1 MIASSSEDP
10 QSGPTNSAPIARE
23 SEVLSDE
30 GVRISHFPPM
40 IKHIVN
46 RPHSSVLVIVA
57 LEKAIQCEEGKNL
70 QNDVVLENESHGQLQ
85 ALSAMP
91 VDSPASTDDQGSSST
106 AAYVITPPP
115 VMEGR
120 GVVKRFGANG
130 VHVVPMHADWF
141 SPIVH
146 RLERQVVPHFF
157 SGKSAEHRPEKYME
171 CCNWIVAKYMENL
184 EMRLSV
190 DDFRELVVG
199 IDIDDLTRIVR
210 FLDHWGIINYC
221 AFSPN
226 CEHRSD
232 GSYLKEDSN
241 GEVHV
246 PSAALKSI
254 NSLIRFDKPKN
265 RHKAADVYPSL
276 SCHDGEESDLDS
288 RIREQLSENQCN
300 CCSCPLPIV
309 YYQSQKEI
317 RSKLTPILGDN
328 KVPLDVIAFT
338 AISLALV
345 CVGSCNEE
353 VAQAII
359 FALMDRSESELGEPL
374 TRLLPLGL
382 GLLYLGKQES
392 VEATAKVSK
401 TFNEK
406 IRKYCDMTLL
416 SCAYAGTRNVL
427 KVQHL
432 LGQCA
437 QHLEKG
443 ETHQGP
449 AVLGIAMVAMAE
461 ELGLEMAIRS
471 LEHLLRSLCGIVA
484 LLHACLDMKAIIL
497 GKYHYVLYFLILAMQ
512 PRMLLTVDENLKPL
526 LVPVRTPLKLDL
538 LSTEARISGKEYKER
553 VVNNLKILIVHY
565 SGHQFLFK
573 SSSIICKVILSS
585 SPNPSPISAANN
597 GSDSSGVSSTA
608 GSSCSGGAGS
618 VLLSRPTIMTHLESE
633 RDPARFCQTPTWEL
647 SGSSL
652 RQVRDGDGD
661 LQHFEASCS
670 TPTTIL
676 STMLGTCRRWIG

>member
-1 MIASSSEDP
+1 
-10 QSGPTNSAPIARE
+10 
-23 SEVLSDE
+23 
-30 GVRISHFPPM
+30 M
-40 IKHIVN
+40 IKHTVN
-46 RPHSSVLVIVA
+46 RPHSSVLAIVA
-57 LEKAIQCEEGKNL
+57 LEKAIQCGEGKNL

-85 ALSAMP
+85 ALS
-91 VDSPASTDDQGSSST
+91 V
-106 AAYVITPPP
+106 
-115 VMEGR
+115 R
-120 GVVKRFGANG
+120 GLLPR
-130 VHVVPMHADWF
+130 PRWF
-141 SPIVH
+141 SPNTVH

-157 SGKSAEHRPEKYME
+157 SGKSAEHRPEKYVE
-171 CCNWIVAKYMENL
+171 C
-184 EMRLSV
+184 SV
-190 DDFRELVVG
+190 

-221 AFSPN
+221 AFAPN
-226 CEHRSD
+226 REHRSD
-232 GSYLKEDSN
+232 GLYLKEDSN

-254 NSLIRFDKPKN
+254 DSLIRFDKPKY

-288 RIREQLSENQCN
+288 RIREELSKNRCN

-345 CVGSCNEE
+345 YVGSCNEE

-392 VEATAKVSK
+392 VEATVEVSK

-416 SCAYAGTRNVL
+416 ARAYLWAE
-427 KVQHL
+427 
-432 LGQCA
+432 CA
-437 QHLEKG
+437 QGQG
-443 ETHQGP
+443 ETHQGL

-471 LEHLLRSLCGIVA
+471 LEHLLRYGEQNIRRAVPLALGLLCISNPKVRIAQG
-484 LLHACLDMKAIIL
+484 LLHL
-497 GKYHYVLYFLILAMQ
+497 GKG
-512 PRMLLTVDENLKPL
+512 LLTLAPYHSK
-526 LVPVRTPLKLDL
+526 RFL
-538 LSTEARISGKEYKER
+538 LSPEVLVLDTAECWKRIQSDDPNKFSLQLCWVKNGVKCFMHSLLRQGKSFSRAKGIYDLYCLQ
-553 VVNNLKILIVHY
+553 N
-565 SGHQFLFK
+565 QFVGCINFL
-573 SSSIICKVILSS
+573 LSS
-585 SPNPSPISAANN
+585 SPSCDHLPI
-597 GSDSSGVSSTA
+597 D
-608 GSSCSGGAGS
+608 
-618 VLLSRPTIMTHLESE
+618 
-633 RDPARFCQTPTWEL
+633 
-647 SGSSL
+647 
-652 RQVRDGDGD
+652 
-661 LQHFEASCS
+661 
-670 TPTTIL
+670 
-676 STMLGTCRRWIG
+676 CRLN